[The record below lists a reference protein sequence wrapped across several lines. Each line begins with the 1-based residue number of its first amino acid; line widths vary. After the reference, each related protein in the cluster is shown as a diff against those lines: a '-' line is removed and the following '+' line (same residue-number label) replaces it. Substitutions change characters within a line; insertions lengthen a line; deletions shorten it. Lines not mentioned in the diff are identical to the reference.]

1 MATHLLVLSLFIL
14 PCFAS
19 IQNYPPPFNTKLHRH
34 LDQAHNGYTNG
45 HHHKGHHEGHH
56 RDLVKMA
63 RVRTVLRRLFVK
75 ENRKNSVAGK
85 FSFKTNRKQ
94 FHVLVQNSY
103 KGNIQETQQSERM
116 AQNYKVLNMAR
127 NMLARAWLDRI
138 Q

>member
-1 MATHLLVLSLFIL
+1 MATNLLVLSLFII

-19 IQNYPPPFNTKLHRH
+19 IQHCPPSFNTKLHGY
-34 LDQAHNGYTNG
+34 LDQVHHGYTEG
-45 HHHKGHHEGHH
+45 HHKGHHEGHQ

-63 RVRTVLRRLFVK
+63 RVRTVLRKLFVK
-75 ENRKNSVAGK
+75 ENSKKAAAGK

-103 KGNIQETQQSERM
+103 KANIKETQQSERM
-116 AQNYKVLNMAR
+116 AQNYKVLIMAR
-127 NMLARAWLDRI
+127 KMLARAWFDRI